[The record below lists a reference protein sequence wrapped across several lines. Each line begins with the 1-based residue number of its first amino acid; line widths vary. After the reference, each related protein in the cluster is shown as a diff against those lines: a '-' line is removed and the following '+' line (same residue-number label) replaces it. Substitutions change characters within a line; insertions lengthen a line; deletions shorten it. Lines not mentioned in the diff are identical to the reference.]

1 MNYQT
6 PQEKFWA
13 GDFGA
18 GYIGRNAGERLRAA
32 NLALFAKILQRAP
45 NVGRVLEIGA
55 NIGMNLGALHAL
67 LPTAALS
74 AVEINAEAATELR
87 RLGYVDVFHG
97 SVAEFQPGERR
108 WDLVFTKGVLI
119 HLHADLLGS
128 VYDKMADA
136 SSRYV
141 MFCEYYNPVPVSVT
155 YRGHEDRL
163 FKRDFAGEFLDRRPE
178 FHLVDYGFFYRR
190 DPVFPQDDCTWFLL
204 ARKSA

>member
-119 HLHADLLGS
+119 HLHPDLLGL
-128 VYDKMADA
+128 VYDTMANA
-136 SSRYV
+136 ASRYV
-141 MFCEYYNPVPVSVT
+141 MFCEYYNPAPVSVT

>member
-6 PQEKFWA
+6 PQEEFWA

-74 AVEINAEAATELR
+74 AVEINAEAAAELR
-87 RLGYVDVFHG
+87 RLGYVDLFHG
-97 SVAEFQPGERR
+97 SVADFQPGERR

-178 FHLVDYGFFYRR
+178 FHLVDYGFCYRR